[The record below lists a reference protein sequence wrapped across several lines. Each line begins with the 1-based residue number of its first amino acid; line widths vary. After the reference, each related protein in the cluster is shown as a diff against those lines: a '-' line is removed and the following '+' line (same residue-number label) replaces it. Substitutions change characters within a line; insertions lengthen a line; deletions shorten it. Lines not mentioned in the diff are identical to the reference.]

1 MPFTPADERDLWTIT
16 PCHREPCGCRPHWC
30 LAGRRLRRSKKG
42 RPPPVDFPPMAVDIL
57 HPMDVDCLHPGTGP
71 PHEPT
76 ARTLPHRAAPGHA
89 RLDHPPDAALGTA
102 PRLRHC
108 TDDPGLV

>member
-1 MPFTPADERDLWTIT
+1 MPFTPADGRDLWTIT
-16 PCHREPCGCRPHWC
+16 PCHREPCGCRHSKASQLTFPHGC
-30 LAGRRLRRSKKG
+30 RHSTSYGCRLSTSR
-42 RPPPVDFPPMAVDIL
+42 DLTA
-57 HPMDVDCLHPGTGP
+57 
-71 PHEPT
+71 HEPT

-102 PRLRHC
+102 PRLRHR